1 MPGAGDQPPGE
12 DLLLLHLH
20 QQDLLPPGLPHSALT
35 ALQTQEQVNG
45 LLLVKNAAK
54 FILYGPFTIVQ
65 CQLQTKATKEE
76 NHSPT
81 HEDSSTE
88 HQQQ

>member
-20 QQDLLPPGLPHSALT
+20 QQDLLPPGLPHSALP
-35 ALQTQEQVNG
+35 ALQTQEQVNV

-54 FILYGPFTIVQ
+54 FILYGPLL
-65 CQLQTKATKEE
+65 CNAAPDPGNKGRERLP
-76 NHSPT
+76 HS
-81 HEDSSTE
+81 
-88 HQQQ
+88 